1 MKNRIIA
8 VIVILAVLVALFFVG
23 TGFQK
28 RMDVILV
35 DYSVS
40 EDGTEITLDVGI
52 PTSTGYI
59 RGFKDN
65 GGGVKP
71 HYLTFFSTFGGI
83 NSPIGAEH
91 SFQLELTSDDT
102 EIYFNRPEG
111 GYELILVKDEET
123 GQWLRPSGIG
133 EENNTIFEATI
144 LEIRDNYFLVEP
156 VEGSQELNNA
166 DLITVPMKK

>member
-1 MKNRIIA
+1 M
-8 VIVILAVLVALFFVG
+8 V
-23 TGFQK
+23 
-28 RMDVILV
+28 
-35 DYSVS
+35 
-40 EDGTEITLDVGI
+40 
-52 PTSTGYI
+52 
-59 RGFKDN
+59 
-65 GGGVKP
+65 
-71 HYLTFFSTFGGI
+71 GI

-166 DLITVPMKK
+166 DLITVPMKNIGTAPQPNVGDIIEIAYNGEIAEVIQHR